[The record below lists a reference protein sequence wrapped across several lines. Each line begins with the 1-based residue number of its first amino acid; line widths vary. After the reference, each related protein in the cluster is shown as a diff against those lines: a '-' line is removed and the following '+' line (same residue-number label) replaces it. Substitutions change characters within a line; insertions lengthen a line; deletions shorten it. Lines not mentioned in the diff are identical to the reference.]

1 MRTVNFETNQKLETK
16 EKAKIIKTI
25 AITQAITQLL
35 PVYYSFDFLFLYILV
50 LMILSECLA

>member
-35 PVYYSFDFLFLYILV
+35 PAYYSFDFLFL
-50 LMILSECLA
+50 